1 MPSNYDSI
9 DLDWTIDGDFMKDSS
24 GDLKD
29 TSEDLLLSF
38 KNEVFTI
45 IKSDL
50 KEWREDLN
58 VGAGLD
64 DFIGEPNSKEIAA
77 RLEDHVKSA
86 LLLIASSSDL
96 NIRVIPVGVYKV
108 LITVNIQVLA
118 TVDNGL
124 QAGEGVSVTLL
135 FDYMERGTFVP
146 LDDLNKFGNRTI

>member
-9 DLDWTIDGDFMKDSS
+9 DLDWTIDGDFMKDST

-50 KEWREDLN
+50 KEWREEPS

-64 DFIGEPNSKEIAA
+64 DFVGEPNSQEIAA
-77 RLEDHVKSA
+77 RLEDRVKSS
-86 LLLIASSSDL
+86 LLLIASASDL
-96 NIRVIPVGVYKV
+96 SVRVIPVGVYRV
-108 LITVNIQVLA
+108 LITLNIQVLA
-118 TVDNGL
+118 TAENGL
-124 QAGEGVSVTLL
+124 QAGENVSVSLL

-146 LDDLNKFGNRTI
+146 LDDLNKFGGRDI

>member
-9 DLDWTIDGDFMKDSS
+9 DLDWTIDGDFMKDSF

-50 KEWREDLN
+50 KEWREEPA

-64 DFIGEPNSKEIAA
+64 EFVGEPNTQQIAA
-77 RLEDHVKSA
+77 RLEDRVKSA
-86 LLLIASSSDL
+86 LLLIASASDL
-96 NIRVIPVGVYKV
+96 SVRVIPVGVYKV
-108 LITVNIQVLA
+108 LITVGVDVLA
-118 TVDNGL
+118 TAENGL
-124 QAGEGVSVTLL
+124 RAGDTVTVALL

-146 LDDLNKFGNRTI
+146 LSDLDKFGGRNI